1 MTTPGHDDGERR
13 LVADPPR
20 PSWELLR
27 DRAYGPFW
35 AGRVLT
41 TIGMWAYSLTAAIV
55 VFDLTGS
62 ALFVGLVSAGQFMP
76 QYVLSAWSGARS
88 DRHGERRVQAAAGIA
103 FAAAGAMALVVW
115 MLVAELEGTGGAVIV
130 IAATVATGIG
140 YSVASPPLQALVPA
154 LVRPHELSRAIALN
168 SLTVLIG
175 RAAGPAIGAG
185 VTALGSPEAGFAMAV
200 VTNFVFSV
208 ILLRTR
214 LREVPSVRQRDDGTL
229 QAAVRHIRLDPALTG
244 GMVGVAA
251 VGIGSDPVLTL
262 TPALA
267 QSFGAASS
275 LAGVL
280 AALFG
285 AGSALAFLRLNAAIR
300 DQGAATVGATGL
312 ALLAVGNA
320 AVAASPTPWL
330 AALAMLVGGTGLT
343 FGLTAF
349 TTLIQERVPEDL
361 RGRVMAVWT
370 LAWVGPRPLA
380 ASGSGALADATT
392 VQVAVLV
399 VAAYVALSAWV
410 ARPARTEVPVP
421 ARVPTS

>member
-1 MTTPGHDDGERR
+1 MTTGTGRSSR
-13 LVADPPR
+13 AAVGAPR
-20 PSWELLR
+20 GSWELIR
-27 DRAYGPFW
+27 DRTYGPFW
-35 AGRVLT
+35 TGRVLT
-41 TIGMWAYSLTAAIV
+41 TVGMWAYSLTAAIV
-55 VFDLTGS
+55 VYDLTGS
-62 ALFVGLVSAGQFMP
+62 ALYVGLVSAAQFMP
-76 QYVLSAWSGARS
+76 QYALSAWSGARS
-88 DRHGERRVQAAAGIA
+88 DRQGDRRLQAAAGIA
-103 FAAAGAMALVVW
+103 FAGAGAMGLVVW
-115 MLVAELEGTGGAVIV
+115 MLFADLDGASGAAVV
-130 IAATVATGIG
+130 IAATVVTGIG

-154 LVRPHELSRAIALN
+154 LVRPNELSRAIALN

-185 VTALGSPEAGFAMAV
+185 VTALGSAEAGFAMGV
-200 VTNFVFSV
+200 VTNVAFAI
-208 ILLRTR
+208 ILVRTR
-214 LREVPSVRQRDDGTL
+214 LRVMPSASRRDDGSL
-229 QAAVRHIRLDPALTG
+229 RAALRHIRLDPALVG

-267 QSFGAASS
+267 QSFGATSS

-285 AGSALAFLRLNAAIR
+285 VGSALAYLRLDGAIR
-300 DQGAATVGATGL
+300 DRGAATVGTTGL
-312 ALLAVGNA
+312 VLLAIGNV
-320 AVAASPTPWL
+320 AVAASPTPWT
-330 AALAMLVGGTGLT
+330 ATVAMLVGGTGLT

-392 VQVAVLV
+392 VHVAVLV
-399 VAAYVALSAWV
+399 VAVYVAASAWLT
-410 ARPARTEVPVP
+410 RPSRTDVPVP
-421 ARVPTS
+421 ARAEA